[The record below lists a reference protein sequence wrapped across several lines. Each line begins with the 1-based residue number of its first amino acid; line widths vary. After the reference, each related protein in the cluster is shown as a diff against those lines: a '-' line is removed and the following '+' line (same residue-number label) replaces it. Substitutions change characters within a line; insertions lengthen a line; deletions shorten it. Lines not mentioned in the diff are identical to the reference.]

1 MWLLAER
8 MRLKAILL
16 IALSCQGNAQAAD
29 TLTVLVRQD
38 AGFAARAG
46 EVTSRPVEVRVTSAD
61 GRPAGAAT
69 VTFSLPREG
78 PGGRF
83 SSGLTSES
91 VMTDSQGR
99 ASVSGIAWNDHEGEA
114 LIQIKAS
121 LKGEAGAAVYVVS
134 VRQSSGEIRTI
145 RSRSGSMKWIAI
157 AAAAGGAL
165 AGLAVAGGKGG
176 TAAAAPVSSRPALAA
191 PTVGAPLITIG
202 KP

>member
-1 MWLLAER
+1 MKFTVFLS
-8 MRLKAILL
+8 
-16 IALSCQGNAQAAD
+16 IALLCQGNARAAD

-46 EVTSRPVEVRVTSAD
+46 GVTSRPVEVRVTGAD
-61 GRPAGAAT
+61 GRPAGGAT

-91 VMTDSQGR
+91 AMTDSQGR

-134 VRQSSGEIRTI
+134 VRQSSGESRTI
-145 RSRSGSMKWIAI
+145 RGRSGSMKWIAI
-157 AAAAGGAL
+157 AAVAGGAL
-165 AGLAVAGGKGG
+165 AGLAVSGGKVGG
-176 TAAAAPVSSRPALAA
+176 PAVALVQSPALAP

>member
-1 MWLLAER
+1 
-8 MRLKAILL
+8 
-16 IALSCQGNAQAAD
+16 
-29 TLTVLVRQD
+29 
-38 AGFAARAG
+38 
-46 EVTSRPVEVRVTSAD
+46 
-61 GRPAGAAT
+61 
-69 VTFSLPREG
+69 
-78 PGGRF
+78 
-83 SSGLTSES
+83 
-91 VMTDSQGR
+91 MTDSQGR

-134 VRQSSGEIRTI
+134 VGRSSGEIRTL
-145 RSRSGSMKWIAI
+145 RGRSGSMKWIAI

-176 TAAAAPVSSRPALAA
+176 NAVAAPVSNPALAA